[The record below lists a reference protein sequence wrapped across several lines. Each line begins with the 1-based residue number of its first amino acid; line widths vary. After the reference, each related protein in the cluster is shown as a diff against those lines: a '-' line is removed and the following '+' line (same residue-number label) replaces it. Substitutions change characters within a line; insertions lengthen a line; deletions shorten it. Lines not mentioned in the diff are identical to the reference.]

1 MLNLEYFPLKSLEDN
16 MDMMSTDLV
25 DNLVYQSCLGILVQ
39 RLLERLVVGLLIPE
53 GLHLE
58 SFELTLPSFDVVLCE
73 ISLDGFETKPKI

>member
-1 MLNLEYFPLKSLEDN
+1 

-25 DNLVYQSCLGILVQ
+25 DILVYQSYLGILVQ
-39 RLLERLVVGLLIPE
+39 RLLGRLVAELLNPE

-58 SFELTLPSFDVVLCE
+58 LFELTLPSFDVVLCE

>member
-1 MLNLEYFPLKSLEDN
+1 

-25 DNLVYQSCLGILVQ
+25 DTLEYLSYLGILVR
-39 RLLERLVVGLLIPE
+39 RLLGRLVVGLLIPE

-73 ISLDGFETKPKI
+73 ISLVGFETIPEISMLIAKSKIFNEK

>member
-1 MLNLEYFPLKSLEDN
+1 
-16 MDMMSTDLV
+16 MDMMSTDYA

-39 RLLERLVVGLLIPE
+39 KLLGRLVVGLLIPE